1 MNPMPEFFHWIS
13 TQPAFVGVSVGVFFC
28 LVVAPVLLA
37 AIATAITA
45 LEGFVET
52 RLSASRRFNTSG
64 SLIKDTESSVEV
76 ISPLSIT

>member
-1 MNPMPEFFHWIS
+1 MNPMPEFFNWIS
-13 TQPAFVGVSVGVFFC
+13 TEPAFVGVSVGVFFC
-28 LVVAPVLLA
+28 LVIAPALLA

-52 RLSASRRFNTSG
+52 RLSAILRLNTSK
-64 SLIKDTESSVEV
+64 SLIKEAESPVKV